1 MRSESHHL
9 HSHRMNTTGSSDT
22 RITRGSTEPEQTD
35 VFESALRN
43 LCAAGIGF
51 EILVETVGR
60 AA

>member
-1 MRSESHHL
+1 
-9 HSHRMNTTGSSDT
+9 MNTTGSSDT